1 MKQILSI
8 AVVVVASSAAVAA
21 NPPRHVL
28 SDGRLKLTVLV
39 PDATTGFYR
48 GTRFDW
54 SGVVEKAEI
63 NGHTLFG
70 YWKATHDPTN
80 HDDVPGT
87 AEEFGTATSPVAGP
101 LGYREAKPGQ
111 TFLKIGVGELE
122 KIEEPRYRFTQR
134 YKIVKPGAW
143 EVITAHDSIAFRQE
157 MRHPA
162 GYGYRY
168 FKQIRFLAGSDAPGF
183 RITRT
188 LLNSG
193 TKRLET
199 DHYAH
204 HFMTIDGDPIGPNYT
219 IRFGFPAVVRGD
231 DRLGEL
237 AAVRDGAL
245 VFRKPLENASI
256 FAELAG
262 APPEQHR
269 ITVGHAP
276 TGVSLRITGDRPLT
290 KCNVWSVKT
299 TLCPEPYVELKLDP
313 GQAVTWTT
321 TYQITAPAKP

>member
-1 MKQILSI
+1 MKRLIC
-8 AVVVVASSAAVAA
+8 VAIIVATVSSTGRAAD
-21 NPPRHVL
+21 PPRHVMT
-28 SDGRLKLTVLV
+28 DGRLTLTVLL
-39 PDATTGFYR
+39 PDAESGFYR

-54 SGVVEKAEI
+54 SGVVEKAQI

-101 LGYREAKPGQ
+101 LGYREAKAGQ

-122 KIEEPRYRFTQR
+122 KIDEPRYRFTQR
-134 YKIVKPGAW
+134 YKIVKPGTWAVNAGKDAV
-143 EVITAHDSIAFRQE
+143 EFRQE
-157 MRHPA
+157 MTHPA

-168 FKQIRFLAGSDAPGF
+168 VKRITFLTGAPGF
-183 RITRT
+183 RIART
-188 LLNSG
+188 LTNTG
-193 TKRLET
+193 ARRLET

-204 HFMTIDGDPIGPNYT
+204 HFMTVDGDPVGPNYT
-219 IRFGFPAVVRGD
+219 IRFGFPAVVRGE
-231 DRLGEL
+231 DRLGDL
-237 AAVRDGAL
+237 AAIRDGML
-245 VFRKPLENASI
+245 VFHKPLDNASI

-262 APPEQHR
+262 APVDKNS
-269 ITVGHAP
+269 ITIEHAR
-276 TGVSLRITGDRPLT
+276 TGVMLQITGDRPLT

-313 GQAVTWTT
+313 GQSASWAT
-321 TYQITAPAKP
+321 TYRITAPAK

>member
-1 MKQILSI
+1 MKRLSCI
-8 AVVVVASSAAVAA
+8 AVMVAVASTSRAAD
-21 NPPRHVL
+21 PPRHVIT
-28 SDGRLKLTVLV
+28 DGRLTLTVLL

-122 KIEEPRYRFTQR
+122 KIEEPRYRFTER
-134 YKIVKPGAW
+134 YKIVKPGTW
-143 EVITAHDSIAFRQE
+143 EVKTAKDAVEFHQE
-157 MRHPA
+157 MTHPA

-168 FKQIRFLAGSDAPGF
+168 VKRISFLTGADAPGF
-183 RITRT
+183 RIART
-188 LLNSG
+188 LSNTG

-219 IRFGFPAVVRGD
+219 IRFGFPAVVRGEN
-231 DRLGEL
+231 RLGDL

-245 VFRKPLENASI
+245 VLRKPLEKASI

-262 APPEQHR
+262 APAEQHR
-269 ITVGHAP
+269 IAVEHAP

-290 KCNVWSVKT
+290 KCNVWSVQT
-299 TLCPEPYVELKLDP
+299 
-313 GQAVTWTT
+313 
-321 TYQITAPAKP
+321 

>member
-1 MKQILSI
+1 MKHVYSILVI
-8 AVVVVASSAAVAA
+8 AVASTFATAAD
-21 NPPRHVL
+21 PPLHVMT
-28 SDGRLKLTVLV
+28 DGRLTLTVLL
-39 PDATTGFYR
+39 PDAQNGFYR

-54 SGVVEKAEI
+54 SGVVEKAQI

-122 KIEEPRYRFTQR
+122 KIDEPRYRFAQR

-143 EVITAHDSIAFRQE
+143 EIIPEKDGIAFKQE
-157 MRHPA
+157 MKHPA

-168 FKQIRFLAGSDAPGF
+168 FKQIKFLSGADGPGF

-204 HFMTIDGDPIGPNYT
+204 HFMTVDGDPIGPNYR
-219 IRFGFPAVVRGD
+219 IRFGFPAVVRGEN
-231 DRLGEL
+231 RLADL
-237 AAVRDGAL
+237 AALRDASL
-245 VFRKPLENASI
+245 VFQKPLENASI

-262 APPEQHR
+262 APAEQHR
-269 ITVGHAP
+269 ITVEHAP
-276 TGVSLRITGDRPLT
+276 SGVSLRIVGDRPLT

-299 TLCPEPYVELKLDP
+299 TVCPEPYIELKIDP
-313 GQAVTWTT
+313 GQAASWTT
-321 TYQITAPAKP
+321 TYQITAPAK

>member
-1 MKQILSI
+1 MKQLLSI
-8 AVVVVASSAAVAA
+8 AVIVAVASHAPD
-21 NPPRHVL
+21 PPRPVL
-28 SDGRLKLTVLV
+28 TDGRLKLTVLL
-39 PDATTGFYR
+39 PAATTGFYR

-54 SGVVEKAEI
+54 SGIVEKAEI

-122 KIEEPRYRFTQR
+122 RIEEPRYRFTQR
-134 YKIVKPGAW
+134 YRIVKPGTWDVKA
-143 EVITAHDSIAFRQE
+143 EKDGIEFRQE
-157 MRHPA
+157 MTHPA
-162 GYGYRY
+162 GFGYRY
-168 FKQIRFLAGSDAPGF
+168 IKRIGFLTGTDAPGF
-183 RITRT
+183 RISRT
-188 LLNSG
+188 LTNTG

-204 HFMTIDGDPIGPNYT
+204 HFMTIDGDAVGPNYT

-231 DRLGEL
+231 DRLGDL
-237 AAVRDGAL
+237 AAVRDRSL

-262 APPEQHR
+262 APAEQHQ
-269 ITVGHAP
+269 ITVAHAP
-276 TGVSLRITGDRPLT
+276 SGVSLRITGDRRLT

-313 GQAVTWTT
+313 GQAASWTT